1 MQEMH
6 DVLATKIEV
15 VGVVE
20 VDRFAEWLDH

>member
-6 DVLATKIEV
+6 NALATKIEV
-15 VGVVE
+15 VAVVE